1 MSNEAYQSYLF
12 IINVL
17 SGNNKNRETLARII
31 QEEFIDAEVFLIKS
45 KSDFETAI
53 QKCRQD
59 KFKYVIV
66 NGGDGTINTFIQY
79 IIPNNKV
86 LGILPSGS
94 GNGLARTLG
103 ISLNTIEALK
113 MIKKCNIQEVDVG
126 KINDRYF
133 ACAIGFGID
142 AAIAKTFE
150 TQKLRGLLGYI
161 LASVKTFLQY
171 RALRFTLNSANQ
183 QLKEARAFIL
193 SVLNIPQ
200 YGNDFYLA
208 PSAKI
213 NDGLLNTVYLGK
225 ISFLKYPYVMWNL
238 LRKKEKHPIVYTTQ
252 QNLTIE
258 ILSEKFVYHI
268 DGEPIEVESADRE
281 STAFNITVIN
291 KKLKIIV

>member
-17 SGNNKNRETLARII
+17 SGNNKNREALVRII
-31 QEEFIDAEVFLIKS
+31 QEEFIDAEIFLIKN

-150 TQKLRGLLGYI
+150 TQKLRGLFGYI
-161 LASVKTFLQY
+161 LASVKTFLRY
-171 RALRFTLNSANQ
+171 RSLRFTLNSTNQ
-183 QLKEARAFIL
+183 QLKEARALIL

-213 NDGLLNTVYLGK
+213 NDGLLNIVYLGK
-225 ISFLKYPYVMWNL
+225 VSFLKYPYVLLNL
-238 LRKKEKHPIVYTTQ
+238 LRKKEKHPIIYTTHK
-252 QNLTIE
+252 NLTIE
-258 ILSEKFVYHI
+258 VPSEKFVYHI
-268 DGEPIEVESADRE
+268 DGEPIEVESTSRE
-281 STAFNITVIN
+281 STTFNITVIN